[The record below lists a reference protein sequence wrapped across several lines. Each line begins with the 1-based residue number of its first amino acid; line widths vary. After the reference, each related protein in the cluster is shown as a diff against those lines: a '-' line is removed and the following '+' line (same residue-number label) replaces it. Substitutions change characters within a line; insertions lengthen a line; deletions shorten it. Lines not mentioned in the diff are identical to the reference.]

1 MSADRVLIDT
11 SVWIEYF
18 KGADSAL
25 TQAVEALIKGG
36 SVYTAG
42 IILAEL
48 LQGAR
53 SDREMRVI
61 EDIKESFPLL
71 TSDREGEAWLE
82 AGRLSRELRKAG
94 TTVHLADCLIAVLAR
109 ENQCRIAT
117 RDVHFQAIKERTA
130 IDLIPFQ

>member
-18 KGADSAL
+18 KGTDSDL
-25 TQAVEALIKGG
+25 TQAVEALINSG
-36 SVYTAG
+36 SVCTAG

-53 SDREMRVI
+53 SEREMRVI
-61 EDIKESFPLL
+61 EDIKESFTLIA
-71 TSDREGEAWLE
+71 SDREGEAWLE

-109 ENQCRIAT
+109 ENRCRIAT
-117 RDVHFQAIKERTA
+117 RDVHFQAIKEKVG
-130 IDLIPFQ
+130 IELFLL

>member
-1 MSADRVLIDT
+1 MNADRVLIDT

-18 KGADSAL
+18 RGADFAL
-25 TQAVEALIKGG
+25 TQAVEALIKSG
-36 SVYTAG
+36 SVCTAG

-53 SDREMRVI
+53 SNREMRVI
-61 EDIKESFPLL
+61 EDIKESFTLIAA
-71 TSDREGEAWLE
+71 DREGEVWAE

-109 ENQCRIAT
+109 ENHCRVAT
-117 RDVHFQAIKERTA
+117 RDVHFQAIKEKVQ
-130 IDLIPFQ
+130 IELILL

>member
-1 MSADRVLIDT
+1 MNADRVLIDT

-25 TQAVEALIKGG
+25 TQAVEAFIKSG
-36 SVYTAG
+36 SVCTAG

-53 SDREMRVI
+53 SDREMLVI
-61 EDIKESFPLL
+61 EDIKESFTLIA
-71 TSDREGEAWLE
+71 TDREGEAWLE

-117 RDVHFQAIKERTA
+117 RDVHFQAIKEKVR
-130 IDLIPFQ
+130 IELILL